1 MNYCAVFDYL
11 TERRVFDDDIAN
23 PILAVVSAKG
33 GQGTNARK
41 SSCMVNSQF
50 PGDESLM
57 RSLKGKPCV
66 QAIPTL
72 LSMVY
77 MVLKEQRLFFDRP
90 KIYPYRKYK
99 FKPKRLK
106 DFDDLS
112 FLSG

>member
-1 MNYCAVFDYL
+1 M
-11 TERRVFDDDIAN
+11 
-23 PILAVVSAKG
+23 
-33 GQGTNARK
+33 NARK
-41 SSCMVNSQF
+41 SSCWVNSQF
-50 PGDESLM
+50 PGDEGLM

-72 LSMVY
+72 LSMVC
-77 MVLKEQRLFFDRP
+77 MVLKEPCLFFDLP
-90 KIYPYRKYK
+90 KIYPYRIHT